1 MAGGAQPREPAR
13 VGEWVWIVAFVPIL
27 LAALA
32 CGGIVGYNSEET
44 VLAPSTAIDVAP
56 PTATERNDTVAI
68 LRDAAERQGICYGW
82 QLQRKYGEV
91 VSIGSNHG
99 DGVSVSKVGCARWLR
114 VTATVDYTSENS
126 ESEDYV
132 DVAVEGSYEFIDD
145 SPDLTT
151 GLSRFGLT
159 EAAFVEEP
167 GWAVTRAAVSL
178 PLLAVEIG
186 AASPEPMVT
195 TAPTGVP
202 TPLPAAGSDLWRDRS
217 GWLIG
222 ATGLLLIAVLLVVV
236 GLVQRRRAAAAV
248 ANGRGAGATSTGR
261 PERA

>member
-1 MAGGAQPREPAR
+1 MR
-13 VGEWVWIVAFVPIL
+13 VWVGIAAMVVVAILVAASLTDSESTTVP
-27 LAALA
+27 
-32 CGGIVGYNSEET
+32 
-44 VLAPSTAIDVAP
+44 P

-82 QLQRKYGEV
+82 HLQQRYGDA
-91 VSIGSNHG
+91 VSAGSNLG
-99 DGVSVSKVGCARWLR
+99 DGVSVAGHPRCPRWLQ
-114 VTATVDYTSENS
+114 VTATVVYTDESS
-126 ESEDYV
+126 ESEDS
-132 DVAVEGSYEFIDD
+132 AVVTVKGSPGFDDD
-145 SPDLTT
+145 SRDLTA

-159 EAAFVEEP
+159 EAAFVKEP

-178 PLLAVEIG
+178 TLLVVESG

-195 TAPTGVP
+195 TAPTEVP

-236 GLVQRRRAAAAV
+236 GLVQRRRGGAAV
-248 ANGRGAGATSTGR
+248 AHGRGAGVPSRRKPGR
-261 PERA
+261 A